1 MPRSSSSGQSG
12 TDTTVIQ
19 AGGVA
24 TLPRG
29 SLPQLLHRLA
39 RPRNSEIPPRHQP
52 PKLSS
57 SSTLA
62 SLHFT
67 SLLHSSRHCYF
78 PSGRL
83 SALTFVLSIHR
94 GRFCLFKTISS
105 SPLTR
110 VVICLGSQRIFSFGR
125 FFARSFPLESRARR
139 QQHSFRIFAR
149 ARARAAPRTSFS
161 AASHARELL
170 LPSWSLKPR
179 SCCCRRGSWLFLRH
193 STSLRW
199 PHS

>member
-1 MPRSSSSGQSG
+1 MLVCQQRSQCIAGTAAAVARVPIPRAPWQHQRPVGYPIPQGVAAATAAQSG
-12 TDTTVIQ
+12 
-19 AGGVA
+19 
-24 TLPRG
+24 
-29 SLPQLLHRLA
+29 LA
-39 RPRNSEIPPRHQP
+39 KELRNSSPSSP

-57 SSTLA
+57 PQTLA

-94 GRFCLFKTISS
+94 GRFCLLTTISS

-125 FFARSFPLESRARR
+125 SFARSFPLESRASSTASESSSEPEPRR
-139 QQHSFRIFAR
+139 GRSIW
-149 ARARAAPRTSFS
+149 
-161 AASHARELL
+161 L
-170 LPSWSLKPR
+170 LPTR
-179 SCCCRRGSWLFLRH
+179 ASCCLPSPGA
-193 STSLRW
+193 
-199 PHS
+199 